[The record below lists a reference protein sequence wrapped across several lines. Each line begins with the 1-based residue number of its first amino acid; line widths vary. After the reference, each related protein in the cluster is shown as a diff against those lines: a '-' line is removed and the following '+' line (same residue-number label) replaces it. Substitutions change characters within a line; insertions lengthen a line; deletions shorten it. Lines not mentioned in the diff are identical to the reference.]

1 MRRTGPDR
9 SGPYACNYLNGPD
22 PQPFLQSDRALFCL
36 ITGAKIVIT
45 LFIKEKKKKKADEQ
59 PRHTAE
65 KWPVHSAIG
74 SGATV
79 PTPSCFSSFVNC

>member
-36 ITGAKIVIT
+36 ISRAKMVIT
-45 LFIKEKKKKKADEQ
+45 MFIKGKKKRQTNSRDTRPKNGQ
-59 PRHTAE
+59 
-65 KWPVHSAIG
+65 S
-74 SGATV
+74 TV
-79 PTPSCFSSFVNC
+79 FSL

>member
-45 LFIKEKKKKKADEQ
+45 LFIKEKKKKKKGRRTAATHGREMASPQCHWVWCYSADPEL
-59 PRHTAE
+59 
-65 KWPVHSAIG
+65 
-74 SGATV
+74 
-79 PTPSCFSSFVNC
+79 F